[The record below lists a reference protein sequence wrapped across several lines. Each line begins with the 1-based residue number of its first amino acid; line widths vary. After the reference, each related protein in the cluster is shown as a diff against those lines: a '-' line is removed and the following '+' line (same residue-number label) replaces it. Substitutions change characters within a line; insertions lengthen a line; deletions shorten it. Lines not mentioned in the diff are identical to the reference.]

1 MPKIIE
7 PCAPTARRTEE
18 GRELRKHGIEAFKFK
33 SLAPRGYF
41 KGSAQNIAPAP
52 TTAKWQ
58 DNNFLLLE
66 WRIRKLTPRV
76 HKPVAV
82 QLSLF

>member
-7 PCAPTARRTEE
+7 PCAPTARRTED
-18 GRELRKHGIEAFKFK
+18 GRELRKQGIEAFNFK
-33 SLAPRGYF
+33 SLA
-41 KGSAQNIAPAP
+41 
-52 TTAKWQ
+52 
-58 DNNFLLLE
+58 
-66 WRIRKLTPRV
+66 PRV